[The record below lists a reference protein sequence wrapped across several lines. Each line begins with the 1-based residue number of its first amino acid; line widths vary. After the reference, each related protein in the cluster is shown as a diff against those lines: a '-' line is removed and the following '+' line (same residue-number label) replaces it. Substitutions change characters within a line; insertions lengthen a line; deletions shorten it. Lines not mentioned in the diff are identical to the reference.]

1 MRDKVTKILVDKK
14 VFEYVSTQG
23 CGKVKYLRADGL
35 DCGLEKMDFIIFYN
49 SNDEKVLRVFW
60 ELNENSI
67 EYTFPFPY
75 SGNNISLTAVCIVLY
90 DSIMWLRHRTYMGE
104 GIKRVFAKF
113 PKEQTLHS
121 IEVIEC
127 CLELLGDSIS
137 IESFFE
143 KIKRLEDEN
152 FKYKSLVTL
161 LKEYGWKKGVVRN
174 ELLDNI
180 KVETA
185 NIRNYLNDKKTLGKI
200 WKSAYKIH
208 NEPEK
213 ILCSI
218 HA

>member
-1 MRDKVTKILVDKK
+1 MHDKVTKILVDKK
-14 VFEYVSTQG
+14 VFECVSTQG
-23 CGKVKYLRADGL
+23 CARVQYLRADGL
-35 DCGLEKMDFIIFYN
+35 RELERMDFIVFYN
-49 SNDEKVLRVFW
+49 SDDEKVLREFW

-75 SGNNISLTAVCIVLY
+75 SGNNISLAAVCIVLY
-90 DSIMWLRHRTYMGE
+90 DSIMWLRHRTYMEE

-113 PKEQTLHS
+113 PKEQTLHN
-121 IEVIEC
+121 IEIIEC

-143 KIKRLEDEN
+143 KMKRLEDEN

-161 LKEYGWKKGVVRN
+161 LKEYGWEKGVVRN

-180 KVETA
+180 KAETA
-185 NIRNYLNDKKTLGKI
+185 NIRNYLNHKKTLGKI